1 MEKYTLGKYKQN
13 KFKNLVAIL
22 TFNTWTLRKFNLP
35 LKKKNISTRFIAL
48 FRCSYN

>member
-22 TFNTWTLRKFNLP
+22 TLNTWTLRQKQL
-35 LKKKNISTRFIAL
+35 LMIERVITSKG
-48 FRCSYN
+48 